1 MGKVFLIGAGPGD
14 PELMTLKAVRALR
27 AADVVMV
34 DDLVNREC
42 LAHAR
47 PDARIIRV
55 GKRGGCRST
64 PQRFIDKLLVR
75 YAKQGR
81 TIARLKGGDP
91 FVFGRGGEEMLAL
104 TQAGIEVEVIPG
116 ITAGLGVPAA
126 LGIPVTHRQIARGVI
141 FLTGHTEDGSEPNWD
156 ALARS
161 GLTLVIYMGV
171 SRLQRI
177 VAELRKAGMPAEMP
191 ACVIENGTL
200 ESQRQLV
207 TTLGN
212 LSAEGF
218 GSPAIVVIGDVV
230 RFARA
235 AAAVPTAKAA

>member
-1 MGKVFLIGAGPGD
+1 
-14 PELMTLKAVRALR
+14 MTLKAVRALG
-27 AADVVMV
+27 AADVVLV
-34 DDLVNREC
+34 DDLVNHEC

-47 PDARIIRV
+47 ADARIIRV

-141 FLTGHTEDGSEPNWD
+141 FLTGHTEDGSEPDWD
-156 ALARS
+156 ALVRS

-177 VAELRKAGMPAEMP
+177 VAALRKAGMPAEMP

-200 ESQRQLV
+200 QTQRQRV

-212 LSAEGF
+212 LSAEGL
-218 GSPAIVVIGDVV
+218 GSPAIVVVGEVV
-230 RFARA
+230 RFAQLATAVPAARA
-235 AAAVPTAKAA
+235 A

>member
-14 PELMTLKAVRALR
+14 PELMTLKAVRALG
-27 AADVVMV
+27 AADVVLV
-34 DDLVNREC
+34 DDLVNHEC

-47 PDARIIRV
+47 ADARIIRV

-104 TQAGIEVEVIPG
+104 TEAGIEVEVIPG

-141 FLTGHTEDGSEPNWD
+141 FLTGHTEDGSEPDWN
-156 ALARS
+156 ALVRS

-177 VAELRKAGMPAEMP
+177 VAELRKAGMPADMP

-200 ESQRQLV
+200 ETQRQRV

-218 GSPAIVVIGDVV
+218 GSPAIVVVGEVV
-230 RFARA
+230 RFAQLATAVPAARA
-235 AAAVPTAKAA
+235 A

>member
-27 AADVVMV
+27 GADVVLV

-47 PDARIIRV
+47 PDAKIIHV

-104 TQAGIEVEVIPG
+104 TQAGIEVEVVPG

-200 ESQRQLV
+200 ETQRQRV

-218 GSPAIVVIGDVV
+218 GGPAIVVVGDVV
-230 RFARA
+230 RFAQV
-235 AAAVPTAKAA
+235 AAAVPTARAA

>member
-1 MGKVFLIGAGPGD
+1 
-14 PELMTLKAVRALR
+14 MTLKAVRALG
-27 AADVVMV
+27 AADVVLV
-34 DDLVNREC
+34 DDLVNHEC

-47 PDARIIRV
+47 ADARIIRV

-156 ALARS
+156 ALVRS

-177 VAELRKAGMPAEMP
+177 VAELRKAGMLAEMP

-200 ESQRQLV
+200 ESQRQRV

-218 GSPAIVVIGDVV
+218 GSPAIVVVGDVV
-230 RFARA
+230 RFAQV
-235 AAAVPTAKAA
+235 AAAVPAARAA